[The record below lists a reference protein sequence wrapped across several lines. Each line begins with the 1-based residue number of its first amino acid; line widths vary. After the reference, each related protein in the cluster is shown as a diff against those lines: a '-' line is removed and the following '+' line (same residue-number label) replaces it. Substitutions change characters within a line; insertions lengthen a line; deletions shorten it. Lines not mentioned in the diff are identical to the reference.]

1 MPGGCYQMTLTT
13 FNFENPNGSNDELY
27 DPYIENNDPIIYP
40 TVMVG
45 DYSSN
50 PIRSSI
56 KDYIYHHFNEM
67 RESYG
72 F

>member
-1 MPGGCYQMTLTT
+1 MTSTT

-27 DPYIENNDPIIYP
+27 DPYIEHTDTIIYP
-40 TVMVG
+40 TVMTG
-45 DYSSN
+45 EYSSN

-56 KDYIYHHFNEM
+56 KDYIYQHFNEM

>member
-1 MPGGCYQMTLTT
+1 LTIE
-13 FNFENPNGSNDELY
+13 FNLTFENPNGSNDELY
-27 DPYIENNDPIIYP
+27 DPYKENDENILYHPSMI
-40 TVMVG
+40 G
-45 DYSSN
+45 EYSSD
-50 PIRSSI
+50 PTRSSI